1 MQHVHENHSSC
12 HVLFQKF
19 FVPDPTPPMDLLP
32 VDEFCFS
39 ALLQPLLETQRELTR
54 TTEIILQLDD
64 LSDFTYE
71 QNMIFTDRRLND
83 IRVQMQSI
91 QRDLKVRLLI
101 QVFQLH
107 RRLRAF
113 LHRHNRLPHV
123 PLNFRF

>member
-1 MQHVHENHSSC
+1 
-12 HVLFQKF
+12 
-19 FVPDPTPPMDLLP
+19 MDLLP
-32 VDEFCFS
+32 VDEFCFA

-54 TTEIILQLDD
+54 ATEIILQLDD

-71 QNMIFTDRRLND
+71 QNMIFTDRRLTD

-91 QRDLKVRLLI
+91 QRDPKVRLLI

-107 RRLRAF
+107 RHLRAF
-113 LHRHNRLPHV
+113 LHRHNRLPHI